1 MEYRIIVSK
10 QTPDGYRTFIQDADG
25 KPVSPLMPDLAALFP
40 WMNRNGWVLAESMT
54 TDVGECFSPWRVE
67 RVV

>member
-40 WMNRNGWVLAESMT
+40 WMRANGWVSAEYP
-54 TDVGECFSPWRVE
+54 DGKFVPWRVE
-67 RVV
+67 RAT